1 MSVLATIPQTIT
13 IGDGTT
19 YLMGNDEANGALFG
33 QRLVKKT
40 SPLMIAIV
48 TDAIRW
54 TYDTDPN
61 NETLRGT
68 ANYLIWL
75 CGAYGLQA
83 RALSGG
89 GTVTPINPGN
99 AMPSKIEFYVNDTD
113 SLILD
118 GGNTMTLPIA
128 WLGYDLLVFKT
139 GVEQTVL
146 TDGTDSSYT
155 WNPITRV
162 FTITPAAATGDKF
175 SIAPN

>member
-1 MSVLATIPQTIT
+1 
-13 IGDGTT
+13 
-19 YLMGNDEANGALFG
+19 MGNDEANGALFG

-40 SPLMIAIV
+40 SPTMIAII

-54 TYDTDPN
+54 TYDTDPTN
-61 NETLRGT
+61 DTLRGT

-89 GTVTPINPGN
+89 GTVTPINPGGL
-99 AMPSKIEFYVNDTD
+99 MPAKIEFYVNDTD
-113 SLILD
+113 SYILD
-118 GGNTMTLPIA
+118 GGDTFTLPVA
-128 WLGYDLLVFKT
+128 WTGFDLLVFRN
-139 GVEQTVL
+139 GNEQTVL

-155 WNPITRV
+155 WNPITRI
-162 FTITPAAATGDKF
+162 FTCTPAASTGDKF